1 MNLPSTTSQRSSIG
15 LRSCDCWG
23 HLSTGNSLTCSRNWF
38 DTISPIAAVR
48 TVDIMQGGST
58 VVVYTTFSPY
68 HPKVASEIE
77 NHQTRRQFEV
87 FRSDKRFIEFLL
99 TSYDLKAAWPSSSDL
114 WLSWSVGV
122 SRVFL
127 PVGCRSPLHPF
138 GVELPTSHLG
148 LIYKHSA
155 GGILKPEQPATP
167 CLFIMCLLVVTKQL
181 SSEIVLSDFSSCNLV
196 LPVYRGCRFPQ
207 IGLTWSELSF
217 LCSGNIWLLFLPACL
232 PSSLPLHTGYS
243 GCWTASGYSYR
254 LPLLSAF
261 WTRTCKLGVQTH
273 Q

>member
-1 MNLPSTTSQRSSIG
+1 MFKKLVWHHFTNSSSQNCWYHAGRIYSCCLHHIFTLSPKGCFRNRESSNQASIWSLPFWQAVHWVPVDFLWSQS
-15 LRSCDCWG
+15 
-23 HLSTGNSLTCSRNWF
+23 SLTIF
-38 DTISPIAAVR
+38 
-48 TVDIMQGGST
+48 
-58 VVVYTTFSPY
+58 F
-68 HPKVASEIE
+68 
-77 NHQTRRQFEV
+77 
-87 FRSDKRFIEFLL
+87 
-99 TSYDLKAAWPSSSDL
+99 WPL
-114 WLSWSVGV
+114 IVWSVGV
-122 SRVFL
+122 SRVFP

-261 WTRTCKLGVQTH
+261 WTRTCKLGEQTH